1 MYKILV
7 VDDEP
12 KIAELLKVCLE
23 MQGMEVSCAENGR
36 EALENF
42 AKNPADMI
50 LTDIMMPVMDGYE
63 FVSELR
69 KRSNVP
75 VMFLTAKGC
84 IGLMAGAGIEDAQKL
99 IRYIDMSALSSD
111 KTSDTP
117 AEVARAYS
125 VNIEVRYNYS
135 NLTAFA
141 SGCDVIV
148 DLPCGYAP
156 RALAAARA
164 GKQYYG
170 FDLPAVINEMAPA
183 VEKIAS
189 EEEKKY
195 IHFAAVDA
203 TNYDS
208 LRKALDGVTG
218 KLCIVMDGL
227 VGFFTYPELNSLVSN
242 IHRLLDEFGGVWTT
256 PDPYVNKIVSAVFT
270 AVFGIPMILS
280 LGGDTEAMKRLRKEY
295 ADIPQMVI
303 TAVRSDVQKQRST
316 GTGKFS
322 VNMAVSGNELK
333 CALSGRLDT
342 ITAPELLQ
350 KFNET
355 TGDSINK
362 ITVDLTETE
371 YISSAGLRVMLIM
384 CKSLKEKREFS
395 VINYS
400 KELKEIFDVTGF
412 SEIFGI
418 G

>member
-1 MYKILV
+1 MAN
-7 VDDEP
+7 E
-12 KIAELLKVCLE
+12 ELLLQV
-23 MQGMEVSCAENGR
+23 
-36 EALENF
+36 
-42 AKNPADMI
+42 NP
-50 LTDIMMPVMDGYE
+50 V
-63 FVSELR
+63 
-69 KRSNVP
+69 
-75 VMFLTAKGC
+75 FLTAKGC

-99 IRYIDMSALSSD
+99 MPYIDMSALSSD

-125 VNIEVRYNYS
+125 VNVEVRYNYS

-227 VGFFTYPELNSLVSN
+227 VGFFTDPELDSLVSN
-242 IHRLLDEFGGVWTT
+242 VHRLLDEFGGVWTT

-270 AVFGIPMILS
+270 AVFGNSGIDIIKTMTEGSSRIANTNSGKNAMSNGNPDDAIKYLKQHGFEIELVNYSDKLPMILS

>member
-1 MYKILV
+1 VFGNSGIDIIKTMTEGSSRIANTNSGKNAMSNGNPDDAIKYLKQHGFEIELV
-7 VDDEP
+7 
-12 KIAELLKVCLE
+12 
-23 MQGMEVSCAENGR
+23 N
-36 EALENF
+36 
-42 AKNPADMI
+42 
-50 LTDIMMPVMDGYE
+50 Y
-63 FVSELR
+63 
-69 KRSNVP
+69 
-75 VMFLTAKGC
+75 
-84 IGLMAGAGIEDAQKL
+84 
-99 IRYIDMSALSSD
+99 SD
-111 KTSDTP
+111 K
-117 AEVARAYS
+117 
-125 VNIEVRYNYS
+125 
-135 NLTAFA
+135 L
-141 SGCDVIV
+141 
-148 DLPCGYAP
+148 
-156 RALAAARA
+156 
-164 GKQYYG
+164 
-170 FDLPAVINEMAPA
+170 
-183 VEKIAS
+183 
-189 EEEKKY
+189 
-195 IHFAAVDA
+195 
-203 TNYDS
+203 
-208 LRKALDGVTG
+208 
-218 KLCIVMDGL
+218 
-227 VGFFTYPELNSLVSN
+227 
-242 IHRLLDEFGGVWTT
+242 
-256 PDPYVNKIVSAVFT
+256 
-270 AVFGIPMILS
+270 PMILS